1 MAQNQHYV
9 PQFILRQFLSNQTKG
24 QVTVYDKHDDRV
36 FTTSTKNVMAETKF
50 NDFVLDE
57 KWIASFEPIAST
69 IESAIFPRYNTILE
83 TQQLEK
89 TPQERVD
96 LSALIAFQAV
106 RTKSHRERMREVEN
120 AIRGKV
126 ESLGGSMED
135 IEGWAPLTEDRLKQ
149 SHLSSV
155 RDLMFTIVDC
165 LVDKVFLLLKCKPGR
180 SFYLGDNPVCL
191 HNMKQYGP
199 YGNLG
204 FGVKGIEVYM
214 PLSSNLLLAAW
225 CPSVLEEA
233 TQALQEAERGLEV
246 SALDKLMKGE
256 ISHEQMK
263 SWLEHVK
270 GEGVARPKSLLAC
283 IERGTPIDSDDDNM
297 DFINSMQTGYA
308 HRYLVCQKGDFE
320 LARRFSHEFPELKKG
335 RKFVI
340 S

>member
-9 PQFILRQFLSNQTKG
+9 PQFILRQFLSNQKKG

-69 IESAIFPRYNTILE
+69 IESTIFPRYNRILE
-83 TQQLEK
+83 TRQLEL
-89 TPQERVD
+89 TPEERVD

-106 RTKSHRERMREVEN
+106 RTKSHRERIRDLET
-120 AIRGKV
+120 AIREKV
-126 ESLGGSMED
+126 EALGGSMEN
-135 IEGWAPLTEDRLKQ
+135 IEGWEPLTEDRLKQ
-149 SHLSSV
+149 FHLAGM
-155 RDLMFTIVDC
+155 RELMLEIIKC
-165 LVDKVFLLLKCKPGR
+165 LVDKVFLLLERKSGR

-204 FGVKGIEVYM
+204 FGVPGIEVYM

-225 CPSVLEEA
+225 CPSILEEA
-233 TQALQEAERGLEV
+233 ALALQKAEQTAEQLAVG
-246 SALDKLMKGE
+246 KLMRGE
-256 ISHEQMK
+256 ISHHQMK
-263 SWLEHVK
+263 TWLERVK
-270 GEGVARPKSLLAC
+270 AVDLARPRSLFEC
-283 IERGTPIDSDDDNM
+283 IERGTPVNSDDDNM
-297 DFINSMQTGYA
+297 DFINSIQTACA
-308 HRYLVCQKGDFE
+308 HRYLVCQQGNFE
-320 LARRFSHEFPELKKG
+320 LARRFNHESPELRKG

-340 S
+340 T